1 MSSFV
6 KNRLWLWCLVSVLT
20 ACRPEVAGAPCETS
34 LNCPE
39 KQTCVKDRCAV
50 GPRNDG
56 GEGGGTAGG
65 GGGAAG
71 GGGGA
76 AGGGGGAAGGGGGAA
91 GGGGGTSNDGGV
103 LTQFYELTSAGARLQ
118 GGSITMDVQVGHA
131 TPPTKMTGGTLEL
144 TGAAAVQ
151 R

>member
-1 MSSFV
+1 MSSFI
-6 KNRLWLWCLVSVLT
+6 KNRIWFWCLVSVLT

-39 KQTCVKDRCAV
+39 TQTCVDKRCAV
-50 GPRNDG
+50 GSRNGG
-56 GEGGGTAGG
+56 GE

-71 GGGGA
+71 GGQGGGA
-76 AGGGGGAAGGGGGAA
+76 TGGGGGP
-91 GGGGGTSNDGGV
+91 SNDGGA